1 MRDGKVRLGKESLFA
16 QTKLDE
22 KIGEDVDMNDVGD
35 DHDIYIVK
43 ETGKMFIKDFEQED
57 NDKNEK

>member
-1 MRDGKVRLGKESLFA
+1 M
-16 QTKLDE
+16 DE

-35 DHDIYIVK
+35 DQDIYIVK